1 MRRRLTAVL
10 TIMAAMLLVAS
21 GVALAVNKIGT
32 DGPDTLRGTN
42 GDDNLLGKGG
52 NDRLYALAG
61 DDTLLGGSGK
71 DVVLGGNEE
80 RAFGGDKNLVS
91 GSGNDH
97 VRGGKGSDNVLG
109 GEGNDFLFPGDGDI
123 PPLREDHLSGGGG
136 NDVLIVINGPAD
148 EDVVVCGSGFDRVLV
163 DREDVV
169 APDCEKVVVG
179 FGSFDAFFES
189 IPQSFFE
196 GLP

>member
-1 MRRRLTAVL
+1 MRRA
-10 TIMAAMLLVAS
+10 ILLVATAMVALFTAS

-32 DGPDTLRGTN
+32 DGPDTLQGTN

-52 NDRLYALAG
+52 NDTLYALAG
-61 DDTLLGGSGK
+61 EDNLLGGSGK

-80 RAFGGDKNLVS
+80 RALGGDKNLVG

-97 VRGGKGSDNVLG
+97 VRGGKGSDNVVG

-123 PPLREDHLSGGGG
+123 PPLREDNLSGGGG
-136 NDVLIVINGPAD
+136 NDVLIVINGPAA
-148 EDVVVCGSGFDRVLV
+148 EDVVVCGRGFDRVLV

-169 APDCEKVVVG
+169 AADCEKVVVG